1 MLQLKRL
8 EILFASKKYDEL
20 ETETKKLIDK
30 YPNIP
35 ELFNILGFALHKKGD
50 LKNAVSNFKKA
61 ISINPNF
68 VFAHNNLGNAY
79 KDLGKFKDAY
89 NKYEETIKLKPDYAE
104 AYYNQGCLH
113 RDNFKYNEAKEKF
126 EKAIEIKPDY
136 FDAYINLGFVLRN
149 IGKLNEAI
157 KNYHK
162 TISLKSD
169 YLEAYSNI
177 LFTLFYSE
185 KNEAEYS
192 TSQLKKYRSALN
204 LINTKL
210 IKKYKYEKNP
220 SRLKIGFI
228 SGDFKEHP
236 VGYFLLNTLKN
247 LKKKKLELVAYSN
260 AAEKDNLTL
269 DLKSQFNNWT
279 QIEKLNDKEVINQ
292 IREDGIHILFDLSG
306 HSAKNRLPIFI
317 NKPAPIQATWAGY
330 AGSTGIPEIDY
341 IVGDSFV
348 TPIKEKGPFVE
359 KNHWK

>member
-1 MLQLKRL
+1 
-8 EILFASKKYDEL
+8 
-20 ETETKKLIDK
+20 
-30 YPNIP
+30 
-35 ELFNILGFALHKKGD
+35 
-50 LKNAVSNFKKA
+50 

-279 QIEKLNDKEVINQ
+279 QIEKLN
-292 IREDGIHILFDLSG
+292 
-306 HSAKNRLPIFI
+306 
-317 NKPAPIQATWAGY
+317 
-330 AGSTGIPEIDY
+330 
-341 IVGDSFV
+341 
-348 TPIKEKGPFVE
+348 
-359 KNHWK
+359 